1 MLDLGVNFYLYKA
14 KNADIALAMVSIF
27 NAVEVKIYPIIC
39 SIIYQNWYNT
49 FCQVLFISSFVSD

>member
-14 KNADIALAMVSIF
+14 KNADIALAMASIF

-39 SIIYQNWYNT
+39 SIIY
-49 FCQVLFISSFVSD
+49 